1 MPDKLTKS
9 TSIDPMAVPTHL
21 TIFHTNDM
29 HGRLEAM
36 ARLSSFARRL
46 RREAEAEGRHVY
58 FWDAGD
64 STDPRMRLCRMSKG
78 VAVSSIMNVMG
89 YGLKTIGNVFPITY
103 GPQAVAEMAAASHF
117 PILAANL
124 RDGDQPLPEGLSEYE
139 LFPLMD
145 RYTMAV
151 IGLTSP
157 CGGLYQNLGM
167 SLPDCCQVARQLVSE
182 LRSQGASLVIV
193 LSHLGLEDDRR
204 LAETVDGIDVIIGA
218 HSHDLLPSGKIYN
231 NVLITQAG
239 EYAETLGRVDLHLDP
254 DTGRL
259 RSSTAQVLEVPAD
272 ELPDPS
278 VTAAIDDAEEGIT
291 AKLSQVIGTLASP
304 LDLSRFRECGLGSL
318 AADAL
323 REHTSAEMALLS
335 SGLLHHNLRHADT
348 VTLGQLEAACST
360 IVNPCVSKVRGEQLL
375 QALERGLDHS
385 IIASKHYL
393 LEGNPMGV
401 PQISGMQVTF
411 DPKEPV
417 GRRVKQVKIGVE
429 PLEAQREYLLAHT
442 NVEVAPEVGY
452 LLLEESQRTFQE
464 VPAVLLDVVE
474 SYVRRH
480 SPLPHPSQGRW
491 LQATQLAA

>member
-1 MPDKLTKS
+1 MPNKLTNS
-9 TSIDPMAVPTHL
+9 TSIDPMTGPIHL

-46 RREAEAEGRHVY
+46 RSEAEAEGHCVY
-58 FWDAGD
+58 LWDAGD
-64 STDPRMRLCRMSKG
+64 STDPRVRLCRMSRG
-78 VAVSSIMNVMG
+78 VAFSSIMNVMG
-89 YGLKTIGNVFPITY
+89 YSLKTIGNVIPITY
-103 GPQAVAEMAAASHF
+103 GPQAIADIAAAADF

-124 RDGDQPLPEGLSEYE
+124 RNGDKPLPEGLGEYE
-139 LFPLMD
+139 FFPLSS
-145 RYTMAV
+145 RYTMGV

-157 CGGLYQNLGM
+157 WGGLYQNLGM
-167 SLPDCCQVARQLVSE
+167 SLPDTCQVARQLVGQ
-182 LRSQGASLVIV
+182 LRSRGASLVIV

-204 LAETVDGIDVIIGA
+204 LAETVTGIDVIIGA
-218 HSHDLLPSGKIYN
+218 HSHDLLPTGEICN

-239 EYAETLGRVDLHLDP
+239 QYAEALGRVDISLYR

-259 RSSTAQVLEVPAD
+259 RSWTARVLEVPAD

-278 VTAAIDDAEEGIT
+278 VTAIIDDVEEGVT
-291 AKLSQVIGTLASP
+291 SRLSQVIGSLASP
-304 LDLSRFRECGLGSL
+304 LDLNHFRECGLGSL

-323 REHTSAEMALLS
+323 REHTSAELAMMS
-335 SGLLHHNLRHADT
+335 SGLLRHDLQHADA
-348 VTLGQLEAACST
+348 VTLGQLEASCST
-360 IVNPCVSKVRGEQLL
+360 IVNPCLSKVRGEQLL

-385 IIASKHYL
+385 VIASKHYL
-393 LEGNPMGV
+393 LQGNPMGI

-442 NVEVAPEVGY
+442 NVEVAPDVGY
-452 LLLEESQRTFQE
+452 LLLEGSQRTFQE
-464 VPAVLLDVVE
+464 VPAVLLDVIE

-480 SPLPHPSQGRW
+480 SPLPLPSQGRW
-491 LQATQLAA
+491 LTVTRLAA